1 MQPANDIYAELHCL
15 SNFSFLRGAS
25 HPQELVRTAAEL
37 GYAGLALTDE
47 CSVAG
52 VVRAHT
58 AAKELPL
65 RLVIGTELHC
75 STGTAEGDLTLVAL
89 AEHRQAYAALCGLIT
104 RARLAAPKGEYHLR
118 GDDVAECLSMH
129 GTLLWL
135 PGFADHAADLCTGR
149 WLKERFEGRLW
160 IAVELLNAGNDR
172 RRLREARAL
181 GLELAVP
188 LVAAGN
194 VHMHCRERRML
205 QDTLTAIRHG
215 IPVDKLGYE
224 LHSNAERCLRPVDEL
239 VRRYP
244 PELLRESLAILE
256 RMNFSLAELRY
267 EYPYELIPAG
277 ETPTSYLRTL
287 TERGCRWRWPKGES
301 PKVRTLIEHELKL
314 IAELRYEAYFLTVHD
329 IVSYAR
335 SIGILCQ
342 GRGSAA
348 NSVVCFC
355 LGITEVDPDRMQT
368 LVERFISKERNEPP
382 DIDVDFEHERREEV
396 IQYIYRKYSRERAAL
411 AATVITYRGRSAIR
425 DVGKALGVEELKVGA
440 LASSLQWWESGV
452 IDEQRIREA
461 GLDPKSPKVLRWIRL
476 AESLL
481 GFPRHLSQHVG
492 GFVIAE
498 RPVHELVPIEN
509 ATMPERTVIQWDKDD
524 LEELGLMKVDVLGL
538 GMLTAIRRSFEL
550 IEKFSGQ
557 QLTLAN
563 VPSEDKGVYEMICRA
578 DTMGVFQIESR
589 AQMAMLPRLKPK
601 RYYDLVIEVAIV
613 RPGPIQGDM
622 VHPYLRRREGSEPV
636 TYPSPAVKEV
646 LERTLGVPIFQEQ
659 VMQLA
664 IVAAGFTPGEAD
676 QLRRAMAAWRRNGEL
691 EKFEARL
698 INGMIERNYSAD
710 FARRLFSQIKGFGEY
725 GFPECVVGETRVVD
739 ADTGRW
745 LTIDEVVSGRA
756 HLKNTL
762 ACDEALHLRKRKVLA
777 VTPSGVKQ
785 VWRLRTALGHSIV
798 ATAEHPFMTM
808 GGWTPLGKLRI
819 GDYVAA
825 ARTVPL
831 SGRRRW
837 PRHRILVLA
846 DLLAEGKVERH
857 RNCFSVR
864 VVRRDR
870 DRPTGAVEW
879 ARSLGIWGR
888 GAREKH
894 IPPEVFELCDK
905 DIALLLAR
913 LWEGDG
919 NISITSCN
927 ASYYT
932 ASHRLGLEVQHLLL
946 RLGIVSRL
954 YRRIRTYKGRQIEHY
969 VVNITGVDQ
978 QRRFWRCIGRRF
990 LDPEKRRRSKA
1001 LTMRGNGR
1009 SSRDVVPAEVRTFI
1023 RRERDATGLTWRE
1036 IGRLSGLG
1044 MREIQARG
1052 GGSKGGFRRFVIER
1066 LASVLRSR
1074 DLARLAN
1081 SDIYWDK
1088 IVAIEA
1094 LGSQPTYDLQ
1104 IEGNHNFLANNL
1116 VVHNSHAASFA
1127 LLVYVSSW
1135 LKRYEPA
1142 AFCCALLNSQPM
1154 GFYAPQQLVRSAR
1167 DHGVEVRSIDTC
1179 HSDWDSTLERG
1190 ASGAAAVRLGMRL
1203 VKGLAAEAA
1212 ARVRD
1217 TRAAA
1222 PFTSV
1227 QDLAE
1232 RARLNAKDLGCLASA
1247 GALQALASNRHRARW
1262 DVAGVAQPTELL
1274 REVRFAEALPILR
1287 RPTEGEDIAADYRH
1301 VGVSLGRHPLIL
1313 LRNKLGA
1320 AGIKTAHEVADLPR
1334 GARVRSAGLVVT
1346 RQRPSSASGVTFVT
1360 LEDETGYLNLVVWER
1375 LAQRDRRA
1383 LLGAKLLGVV
1393 GVVQKESGV
1402 LHVIAEELID
1412 HSELLGKLVT
1422 RSRDF
1427 H

>member
-1 MQPANDIYAELHCL
+1 MDAERAVMQARNRRIYAELHCI

-25 HPQELVRTAAEL
+25 HPGELVTTADEL
-37 GYAGLALTDE
+37 GYTGLALTDE

-65 RLVIGTELHC
+65 ELVVGTELVC
-75 STGTAEGDLTLVAL
+75 TDAEAMGEGLAVVAL
-89 AEHRQAYAALCGLIT
+89 ADSRPAYAALCGLIS
-104 RARLAAPKGEYHLR
+104 RARLAAPKGEYR
-118 GDDVAECLSMH
+118 VGRDDVADCLREH
-129 GTLLWL
+129 GLLLWL
-135 PGFADHAADLCTGR
+135 PSFDDHAAAAQTAR

-160 IAVELLNAGNDR
+160 MAVELSRSGNDR
-172 RRLREARAL
+172 RRLQGARAL
-181 GLELAVP
+181 GSELGVP

-194 VHMHCRERRML
+194 VHMHCRERRLL
-205 QDTLTAIRHG
+205 QDTLTAIRRKV
-215 IPVDKLGYE
+215 PLDELGFE

-239 VRRYP
+239 VRLYP

-256 RMNFSLAELRY
+256 RVNFSLTELRY
-267 EYPYELIPAG
+267 EYPYELIPPG
-277 ETPTSYLRTL
+277 KTPTSYLRML
-287 TERGCRWRWPKGES
+287 TERGCRWRWPEGES
-301 PKVRTLIEHELKL
+301 SKVRSLIEHELKL

-329 IVSYAR
+329 IVSFSR

-355 LGITEVDPDRMQT
+355 LGITEVDPERMQT

-425 DVGKALGVEELKVGA
+425 DVGKALGIEDLKVGA

-461 GLDPKSPKVLRWIRL
+461 GLDPKSPKVWRWIKL

-498 RPVHELVPIEN
+498 RPITELVPLEN
-509 ATMPERTVIQWDKDD
+509 AAMPERTVIQWDKDD

-538 GMLTAIRRSFEL
+538 GMLSAIRRSFEL
-550 IEKFSGQ
+550 IEKFRDKQ
-557 QLTLAN
+557 YTLAT
-563 VPSEDKGVYEMICRA
+563 VPSEDEGVYEMIGRA

-601 RYYDLVIEVAIV
+601 CYYDLVIEVAIV

-622 VHPYLRRREGSEPV
+622 VHPYLRRREGHEEV
-636 TYPSPAVKEV
+636 TYPSPAVEQV

-698 INGMIERNYSAD
+698 IGGMIERGYSAD
-710 FARRLFSQIKGFGEY
+710 FAERLFSQIKGFGEY
-725 GFPECVVGETRVVD
+725 GFPE
-739 ADTGRW
+739 
-745 LTIDEVVSGRA
+745 
-756 HLKNTL
+756 
-762 ACDEALHLRKRKVLA
+762 
-777 VTPSGVKQ
+777 
-785 VWRLRTALGHSIV
+785 
-798 ATAEHPFMTM
+798 
-808 GGWTPLGKLRI
+808 
-819 GDYVAA
+819 
-825 ARTVPL
+825 
-831 SGRRRW
+831 
-837 PRHRILVLA
+837 
-846 DLLAEGKVERH
+846 
-857 RNCFSVR
+857 
-864 VVRRDR
+864 
-870 DRPTGAVEW
+870 
-879 ARSLGIWGR
+879 
-888 GAREKH
+888 
-894 IPPEVFELCDK
+894 
-905 DIALLLAR
+905 
-913 LWEGDG
+913 
-919 NISITSCN
+919 
-927 ASYYT
+927 
-932 ASHRLGLEVQHLLL
+932 
-946 RLGIVSRL
+946 
-954 YRRIRTYKGRQIEHY
+954 
-969 VVNITGVDQ
+969 
-978 QRRFWRCIGRRF
+978 
-990 LDPEKRRRSKA
+990 
-1001 LTMRGNGR
+1001 
-1009 SSRDVVPAEVRTFI
+1009 
-1023 RRERDATGLTWRE
+1023 
-1036 IGRLSGLG
+1036 
-1044 MREIQARG
+1044 
-1052 GGSKGGFRRFVIER
+1052 
-1066 LASVLRSR
+1066 
-1074 DLARLAN
+1074 
-1081 SDIYWDK
+1081 
-1088 IVAIEA
+1088 
-1094 LGSQPTYDLQ
+1094 
-1104 IEGNHNFLANNL
+1104 
-1116 VVHNSHAASFA
+1116 SHAASFA
-1127 LLVYVSSW
+1127 FLVYVSAW

-1167 DHGVEVRSIDTC
+1167 DHGVEVRPIDVN
-1179 HSDWDSTLERG
+1179 HSNWDSTLERSNG
-1190 ASGAAAVRLGMRL
+1190 NAAMRLGMRL
-1203 VKGLAAEAA
+1203 VKGLAAEAG
-1212 ARVRD
+1212 ARICA

-1232 RARLNAKDLGCLASA
+1232 RAQLNAKDLGCLASA
-1247 GALQALASNRHRARW
+1247 GALAALASNRHRARW
-1262 DVAGVAQPTELL
+1262 DVAGVTQPTALL
-1274 REVRFAEALPILR
+1274 PRVRFAEALPILR
-1287 RPTEGEDIAADYRH
+1287 RPTEGEDIAADYAH

-1313 LRNKLGA
+1313 LRDKLA
-1320 AGIKTAHEVADLPR
+1320 MAGIKTAREVADVAP
-1334 GARVRSAGLVVT
+1334 GTRVRSAGLVIT

-1402 LHVIAEELID
+1402 LHVIAEKLVD
-1412 HSELLGKLVT
+1412 HSELLGRLVT